1 MHIKTNS
8 SIKQTIL
15 YFLHI
20 FKEKNGLNKKV
31 YVFYWQMKTTNRLLN
46 NIVAKLKCF
55 YLKIANISTLCCDIL
70 CLHWWGMRNITD
82 AKIDKTIREAICTSS
97 QNLTFIEAE
106 VFEFSMDTQIII
118 FILYIDTYNKCFGT
132 VLLFY
137 FKSIIIVLLALDK
150 WSDKISK

>member
-1 MHIKTNS
+1 
-8 SIKQTIL
+8 
-15 YFLHI
+15 
-20 FKEKNGLNKKV
+20 
-31 YVFYWQMKTTNRLLN
+31 
-46 NIVAKLKCF
+46 
-55 YLKIANISTLCCDIL
+55 
-70 CLHWWGMRNITD
+70 MRNITD

-106 VFEFSMDTQIII
+106 VFEFSIDTQIII